1 MNVGMRKG
9 AKMKCQQC
17 GSENEADAKFC
28 SVCGSRIE
36 EETSSLLDDAP
47 DDASSEEGNMPTGYP
62 EEKPD
67 SPTCEIENDAVAQ
80 VAEKTSA
87 DAQDK
92 KKAVKANAK
101 FFAVSALMYLGV
113 FVVAFVLSC
122 VFCFLKKPGF
132 FINDWTYSQMCLLT
146 AGLLIMGIPVFVA
159 LLVFACLGK
168 ARRDKVKAFISK
180 KKALSRVVLALAVVF
195 AVVFVFWPC
204 PHSNW
209 VDATC
214 QHPKYCSACGKEEGG
229 LAEHKWV
236 DATCLRAKHCGICG
250 LEEGKKLEHDWEPA
264 TCTKPKTC
272 KLCGEKEGK
281 PIDHTPGDWVDKP
294 DYVKGTVSSTQSC
307 QVCGTELDT
316 KTSNIDSF
324 VADGAFSLPANDF
337 VKRMD
342 NAFSSI
348 SGCKL
353 KADSGLTKNGVTMS
367 VDIKSG
373 SKTVATG
380 GFIATGTDDS
390 FIPMYKSSTGGSF
403 WNLMITCKSDQNTAE
418 VMYALIQ
425 TCDPALSSSEAHDVG
440 TEALDNFTALGSNKG
455 IGQASR
461 NGIAYSLAKI
471 SGSWVVSAKV
481 E

>member
-1 MNVGMRKG
+1 
-9 AKMKCQQC
+9 MKCKQC
-17 GSENEADAKFC
+17 GSENEADAKYC
-28 SVCGSRIE
+28 SVCGSKIE
-36 EETSSLLDDAP
+36 EESSSLLDDAP
-47 DDASSEEGNMPTGYP
+47 DGVFSEEGSMPTGDS

-67 SPTCEIENDAVAQ
+67 LPTCDIENDAVAQ
-80 VAEKTSA
+80 AVESSSA

-101 FFAVSALMYLGV
+101 FFAISALMYLGV

-146 AGLLIMGIPVFVA
+146 AGLLIMGIPIFVT

-168 ARRDKVKAFISK
+168 DRRDKVKSFISK
-180 KKALSRVVLALAVVF
+180 NKVVPKVVLVLAAVF

-214 QHPKYCSACGKEEGG
+214 QHPKYCSVCGKEEGD

-294 DYVKGTVSSTQSC
+294 DYVKGTVTSTQSC

-316 KTSNIDSF
+316 KTRNIDSF
-324 VADGAFSLPANDF
+324 IESGAFSLPAFDF
-337 VKRMD
+337 VKRMS
-342 NAFSSI
+342 NEFSSI

-353 KADSGLTKNGVTMS
+353 KADSGLAKDGLTMS
-367 VDIKSG
+367 IDIKTS
-373 SKTVATG
+373 SKTVASG
-380 GFIATGTDDS
+380 GFIASGTDNT
-390 FIPMYKSSTGGSF
+390 FIPFYEGSKGGSF

-461 NGIAYSLAKI
+461 NGITYSLAKI